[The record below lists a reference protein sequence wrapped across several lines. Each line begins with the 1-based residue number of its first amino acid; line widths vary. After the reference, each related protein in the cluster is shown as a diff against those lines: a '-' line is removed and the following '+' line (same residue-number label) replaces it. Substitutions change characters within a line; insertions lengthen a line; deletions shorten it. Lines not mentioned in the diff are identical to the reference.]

1 MDLDDLYQEIILEHF
16 KYPKNRGSLNDA
28 DLKLEGKNP
37 FCGDEIKLTVKFNGP
52 TLDRV
57 EFEGT
62 GCAISQA
69 SASMMTEKLKGKTVA
84 EVRELINEFSSMVKG
99 NKEAVNTDRLGDLI
113 ALKGVCDFPTRVK
126 CALLAW
132 RVVEQGIEKM

>member
-1 MDLDDLYQEIILEHF
+1 MDLNELYQEIILEHF
-16 KYPKNRGSLNDA
+16 KYPKNRGTIEDA
-28 DLKLEGKNP
+28 DLHLEGRNP
-37 FCGDEIKLTVKFNGP
+37 FCGDEIKLSVKFKGP

-69 SASMMTEKLKGKTVA
+69 SASMMTEQLKGKTIA
-84 EVRELINEFSSMVKG
+84 EIRELIDDFAGMVTG
-99 NKEAVNTDRLGDLI
+99 NKAGLNSDRLGDLV

-132 RVVEQGIEKM
+132 RVVEQAIAKM